1 MKELSD
7 VISSARNKV
16 DLTQK
21 QLADKM
27 GVTQGTIGQYETKKG
42 EIGKNGKEKKSSTP
56 SLDKIPEM
64 AEILNLD
71 VTDFFP
77 SHPNLKANIVKK
89 ELKNNFAHYTDFI
102 PKDYAPSNIV
112 FLSKSEMRVGAGSEG
127 VFDLEMLN
135 SEERKVAVDKSFIK
149 GLNPANLKVF
159 EVVGDSM
166 SPEYEE
172 SDWVIV
178 DMVNHRYDFVK
189 IAGIYI
195 VRIGEIV
202 YVKRVEFLPYGKVK
216 LISLNPKYGDIYPHK
231 EGYDDDWEI
240 LGKVCG
246 KIHYEV
252 YKGLTFNDY
261 GIK

>member
-1 MKELSD
+1 MRELSD
-7 VISSARNKV
+7 VISSARNKA

-27 GVTQGTIGQYETKKG
+27 GVTQGTVGQYETKKG

-77 SHPNLKANIVKK
+77 SHPNFKANIVKK
-89 ELKNNFAHYTDFI
+89 ELKTNFSQYANFI
-102 PKDYAPSNIV
+102 PQDYTPKNML
-112 FLSKSEMRVGAGSEG
+112 FLPKSEMRVGAGSEG
-127 VFDLEMLN
+127 VYDLEMLQKD
-135 SEERKVAVDKSFIK
+135 ERKIAVDRAFLK
-149 GLNPANLKVF
+149 GLDTKNLRIF

-166 SPEYEE
+166 EPDFYEG
-172 SDWVIV
+172 DWAIA
-178 DMVNHRYDFVK
+178 DMVAGRGDFIR
-189 IAGIYI
+189 IAGVYI
-195 VRIGEIV
+195 VRVDDVV
-202 YVKRVEFLPYGKVK
+202 YIKRVEFLPQNKIK
-216 LISLNPKYGDIYPHK
+216 LISLNPKYSDMYPHK
-231 EGYDDDWEI
+231 EGYECEI

-246 KIHYEV
+246 KVHCEV
-252 YKGLTFNDY
+252 YKGLTFEDY

>member
-1 MKELSD
+1 MAKMFDFKRAKEIMREKGINQSD
-7 VISSARNKV
+7 IVFF
-16 DLTQK
+16 
-21 QLADKM
+21 LADQGINYTLD
-27 GVTQGTIGQYETKKG
+27 GVKNWFRKDEKTRNNP
-42 EIGKNGKEKKSSTP
+42 EIKTLRALAELFDT
-56 SLDKIPEM
+56 SLDELIIGGSDTLKD
-64 AEILNLD
+64 LSLD
-71 VTDFFP
+71 
-77 SHPNLKANIVKK
+77 
-89 ELKNNFAHYTDFI
+89 
-102 PKDYAPSNIV
+102 NIV

-127 VFDLEMLN
+127 VFDLEMLS

>member
-1 MKELSD
+1 MAKMFDFKRAKEIMREKGINQSD
-7 VISSARNKV
+7 IVFF
-16 DLTQK
+16 
-21 QLADKM
+21 LADQGINYTLD
-27 GVTQGTIGQYETKKG
+27 GVKNWFRKDEKTRNNP
-42 EIGKNGKEKKSSTP
+42 EIKTLRALAELFDT
-56 SLDKIPEM
+56 SLDELIIGGSDALKDLP
-64 AEILNLD
+64 LD
-71 VTDFFP
+71 
-77 SHPNLKANIVKK
+77 
-89 ELKNNFAHYTDFI
+89 
-102 PKDYAPSNIV
+102 NIV

-127 VFDLEMLN
+127 VFDLEMLS
-135 SEERKVAVDKSFIK
+135 SEERKVAVDKSFIA

-172 SDWVIV
+172 NDWVIV
-178 DMVNHRYDFVK
+178 DMVNCRYEFIK

-231 EGYDDDWEI
+231 EGYDDWEI

>member
-1 MKELSD
+1 MDIHQKIKAFRLE
-7 VISSARNKV
+7 AG
-16 DLTQK
+16 LTQVQFAEK
-21 QLADKM
+21 L
-27 GVTQGTIGQYETKKG
+27 GITQGLVAHYETQPG
-42 EIGKNGKEKKSSTP
+42 EIGKNGKEKKSS
-56 SLDKIPEM
+56 KPELEKLPLI
-64 AEILNLD
+64 AEILGKSVVDLFD
-71 VTDFFP
+71 DEARE
-77 SHPNLKANIVKK
+77 KANIVKK
-89 ELKNNFAHYTDFI
+89 ELKTNFAHYADFI

-127 VFDLEMLN
+127 VFDLEMLS

>member
-1 MKELSD
+1 MAKMFDFKRAKEIMREKGINQSD
-7 VISSARNKV
+7 IVFF
-16 DLTQK
+16 
-21 QLADKM
+21 LADQGINYTLD
-27 GVTQGTIGQYETKKG
+27 GVKNWFRKDEKTRNNP
-42 EIGKNGKEKKSSTP
+42 EIKTLRALAELFDT
-56 SLDKIPEM
+56 SLDELIIGGSDALKDLP
-64 AEILNLD
+64 LD
-71 VTDFFP
+71 
-77 SHPNLKANIVKK
+77 
-89 ELKNNFAHYTDFI
+89 
-102 PKDYAPSNIV
+102 NIV
-112 FLSKSEMRVGAGSEG
+112 FLSKPEMRVGAGREG
-127 VFDLEMLN
+127 VFDIEMLN
-135 SEERKVAVDKSFIK
+135 SEERKVAVDKSFIA

-172 SDWVIV
+172 NDWVIV
-178 DMVNHRYDFVK
+178 DMVNCRYEFIK

-231 EGYDDDWEI
+231 EGYDDWEI

-261 GIK
+261 GVRCITSFIRG

>member
-1 MKELSD
+1 MAKMFDFKRAKEIMREKGINQSD
-7 VISSARNKV
+7 IVFF
-16 DLTQK
+16 
-21 QLADKM
+21 LADQGINYTLD
-27 GVTQGTIGQYETKKG
+27 GVKNWFRKDEKTRNNP
-42 EIGKNGKEKKSSTP
+42 EIKTLRALAELFDT
-56 SLDKIPEM
+56 SLDELIIGGSD
-64 AEILNLD
+64 A
-71 VTDFFP
+71 
-77 SHPNLKANIVKK
+77 LKDLPPDIM
-89 ELKNNFAHYTDFI
+89 
-102 PKDYAPSNIV
+102 V
-112 FLSKSEMRVGAGSEG
+112 FLSKLEMRVGAGSEG
-127 VFDLEMLN
+127 VFDIEMLN
-135 SEERKVAVDKSFIK
+135 SEERKVAVDKSFIA

-172 SDWVIV
+172 NDWVIV
-178 DMVNHRYDFVK
+178 DMVNCRYEFIK

-231 EGYDDDWEI
+231 EGYDDWEI

>member
-1 MKELSD
+1 MAKMFDFKRAKEIMREKGINQSD
-7 VISSARNKV
+7 IVFF
-16 DLTQK
+16 
-21 QLADKM
+21 LADQGINYTLD
-27 GVTQGTIGQYETKKG
+27 GVKNWFRKDEKTRNNP
-42 EIGKNGKEKKSSTP
+42 EIKTLRALAELFDT
-56 SLDKIPEM
+56 SLDELIIGGSDALKD
-64 AEILNLD
+64 LSLD
-71 VTDFFP
+71 
-77 SHPNLKANIVKK
+77 
-89 ELKNNFAHYTDFI
+89 
-102 PKDYAPSNIV
+102 NIV

-127 VFDLEMLN
+127 VFDLEMLS
-135 SEERKVAVDKSFIK
+135 SEERKVAVDKSFIA

-172 SDWVIV
+172 NDWVIV
-178 DMVNHRYDFVK
+178 DMVNRRHDFVK

-252 YKGLTFNDY
+252 YKGLAFNDY